1 MGAQQSTLTSSVP
14 SNPVSSAPPAAAACP
29 LGYGKEATD
38 KKPVDSSKAC
48 PLGYGKDSS
57 PKEEKK
63 ECVSCKVENTTAPV
77 AESACPVKRKNGT
90 SPESNLPECP
100 VKTKPGVYK
109 NPNVYNVPL
118 PYFIVL
124 LPSPFLNLRLGL

>member
-1 MGAQQSTLTSSVP
+1 MGAQQSTPTPSAP
-14 SNPVSSAPPAAAACP
+14 SNPTSSAQPTAAAPACP
-29 LGYGKEATD
+29 LGYGKDATD
-38 KKPVDSSKAC
+38 KKPADSKAC

-109 NPNVYNVPL
+109 NPNVYNVYRFHTL
-118 PYFIVL
+118 LYFFHRR
-124 LPSPFLNLRLGL
+124 FL